1 MLKGMVQNT
10 DTQKAEDRPLEE
22 LKKDRLQELEQYKED
37 GVLEPANVDFLSKL
51 IKRAESVEEVENLST
66 LSVIDKSSGLIFQP
80 TLEKVRGGGNQ
91 LPFQE

>member
-1 MLKGMVQNT
+1 MLRGMVQNT

-66 LSVIDKSSGLIFQP
+66 LSVI
-80 TLEKVRGGGNQ
+80 
-91 LPFQE
+91 